1 MICRNLREESLLHA
15 LEMILLEIN
24 CYDYRVAVKPLEIL
38 GFCMHFEAHTLHT
51 IFVSQNSM

>member
-24 CYDYRVAVKPLEIL
+24 CCDYKVAVKPLKIL
-38 GFCMHFEAHTLHT
+38 GSCIHFEAH
-51 IFVSQNSM
+51 IFILLCLSEI